1 MADKDA
7 DIADQPLAEARSA
20 RRALVLLAILGVLAL
35 IGVIYAAGAYGRFT
49 ATQDLKRLG
58 MTEANLKVALLRAV
72 LERPR
77 ALPLVLSQDREL
89 IDMLAAPSP
98 PAIDRVNRKLES
110 LVGGSQVSVIYV
122 IAPSGQTIASS
133 NWRRSDSFVGSNYGF
148 RDYFRSAMSTGV
160 AEQFAL
166 GNVSRR
172 PGLYISRRI
181 DGAGRSLGVVVVK
194 MEFDRLETDWR
205 DSGRPALVVDNRGV
219 ALITTVADWRFRT
232 IAPLPADRIAA
243 IRESLQFGDAP
254 LTPLP
259 FRPDPSVTGDNAEI
273 RVDLPGG
280 RQGSYLRLR
289 AQAPTTPWVLEYLV
303 STDPVPA
310 AARQNMLAAF
320 ALFAPLIALA
330 GIVVER
336 RRRAAARL
344 AAAQAQQAALEARV
358 EARTR
363 DLTLA
368 RDRLEAEITGH
379 RDTEKRLQVVQ
390 QDLVAANRLA
400 ILGQVAAGVAHEIN
414 QPVATIRAYADNAR
428 VFLDRGSLDKAS
440 GNMEAIAGLTERIG
454 AHHRRPQGFG
464 AQGAR
469 TGCSGQP
476 RRGDGGRADA
486 AQEPISHRLDALI
499 LEKPEP
505 DIRLKVDRIRLE
517 QVLINLMQNALEAIE
532 HTPAPRVSVQAE
544 DRGERVAVLV
554 ADNGPGHRA
563 RHSRPAVYALQH
575 LETARTGPGA
585 GDLQGDPQRLRRRD
599 FGRNRPVRKLL
610 HHSPVEGSDMTA
622 TRSVILCDD
631 DADLRA
637 ALTQTLELAGLD
649 VVAFGAAAPA
659 LAAIT
664 EDYAGVVVSDIRM
677 PGMDGL
683 QLHAAIKA
691 RDPDL
696 PVILMTGHGD
706 IPMAVAALQ
715 NGVYDFIAKPF
726 AADRLVQS

>member
-1 MADKDA
+1 MTDKDA

-49 ATQDLKRLG
+49 ATQDLKRQG

-273 RVDLPGG
+273 RVDLPDG

-454 AHHRRPQGFG
+454 AITEDLKALARKGRGPAAAVSLGEAMDG
-464 AQGAR
+464 ALMLLKSR
-469 TGCSGQP
+469 F
-476 RRGDGGRADA
+476 
-486 AQEPISHRLDALI
+486 SHRLDALI
-499 LEKPEP
+499 LEKPKP

-532 HTPAPRVSVQAE
+532 HTPAPRVSVRAE

-554 ADNGPGHRA
+554 ADNGPGIA
-563 RHSRPAVYALQH
+563 PDI
-575 LETARTGPGA
+575 LEQLFTPFNTSKPRGLGLGLVISKEILSDYGGEISVETGPSGSC
-585 GDLQGDPQRLRRRD
+585 
-599 FGRNRPVRKLL
+599 FTILL
-610 HHSPVEGSDMTA
+610 TKDQA
-622 TRSVILCDD
+622 
-631 DADLRA
+631 
-637 ALTQTLELAGLD
+637 
-649 VVAFGAAAPA
+649 
-659 LAAIT
+659 
-664 EDYAGVVVSDIRM
+664 
-677 PGMDGL
+677 
-683 QLHAAIKA
+683 
-691 RDPDL
+691 
-696 PVILMTGHGD
+696 
-706 IPMAVAALQ
+706 
-715 NGVYDFIAKPF
+715 
-726 AADRLVQS
+726 

>member
-1 MADKDA
+1 MIERDRDGH
-7 DIADQPLAEARSA
+7 DQSMAEARSA
-20 RRALVLLAILGVLAL
+20 RRALSLFAITGVLAL
-35 IGVIYAAGAYGRFT
+35 IAVIYAAGVYGRVT
-49 ATQDLKRLG
+49 ATQDLKRQG
-58 MTEANLKVALLRAV
+58 VTEANLKVALLRAV

-77 ALPLVLSQDREL
+77 ALPLVLSQDRE
-89 IDMLAAPSP
+89 IRDMLAAPEP
-98 PAIDRVNRKLES
+98 QGIDRVNRKLES

-122 IAPSGQTIASS
+122 IAHSGQTVASS
-133 NWRRSDSFVGSNYGF
+133 NWRQPDSFVGSNYGF

-194 MEFDRLETDWR
+194 MEFDRLEADWR
-205 DSGRPALVVDNRGV
+205 DSGRPALVVDGRGV
-219 ALITTVADWRFRT
+219 ALITTVPDWRFRT
-232 IAPLPADRIAA
+232 MTTLPGDRIAA

-259 FRPDPSVTGDNAEI
+259 FRKDDRITGDAAEI
-273 RVDLPGG
+273 RVALPDG
-280 RQGSYLRLR
+280 RESSYLRLR

-320 ALFAPLIALA
+320 ALFAPLIALT
-330 GIVVER
+330 GIFFER

-344 AAAQAQQAALEARV
+344 AAAQAQRAALEARV

-368 RDRLEAEITGH
+368 RDRLEAEIADH
-379 RDTEKRLQVVQ
+379 HDTEKRLQVVQ

-454 AHHRRPQGFG
+454 AITEDLKALARKGRGPAAAVSLGEAMEG
-464 AQGAR
+464 ALMLLKSR
-469 TGCSGQP
+469 F
-476 RRGDGGRADA
+476 
-486 AQEPISHRLDALI
+486 SHRLDALI

-532 HTPAPRVSVQAE
+532 HTPAPRVSVRAE

-554 ADNGPGHRA
+554 ADNGPGVA
-563 RHSRPAVYALQH
+563 PDI
-575 LETARTGPGA
+575 LEQLFTPFNTSKPRGLGLGLVISKEILADYSGEISVETGPA
-585 GDLQGDPQRLRRRD
+585 GSCFTIHLSKDQ
-599 FGRNRPVRKLL
+599 
-610 HHSPVEGSDMTA
+610 A
-622 TRSVILCDD
+622 
-631 DADLRA
+631 
-637 ALTQTLELAGLD
+637 
-649 VVAFGAAAPA
+649 
-659 LAAIT
+659 
-664 EDYAGVVVSDIRM
+664 
-677 PGMDGL
+677 
-683 QLHAAIKA
+683 
-691 RDPDL
+691 
-696 PVILMTGHGD
+696 
-706 IPMAVAALQ
+706 
-715 NGVYDFIAKPF
+715 
-726 AADRLVQS
+726 

>member
-1 MADKDA
+1 M
-7 DIADQPLAEARSA
+7 AEARSA
-20 RRALVLLAILGVLAL
+20 RRALSLFAITGVLAL
-35 IGVIYAAGAYGRFT
+35 IAVIYAAGVYGRVT
-49 ATQDLKRLG
+49 ATQDLKRQG
-58 MTEANLKVALLRAV
+58 VTEANLKVALLRAV

-77 ALPLVLSQDREL
+77 ALPLVLSQDRE
-89 IDMLAAPSP
+89 IRDMLAAPEP
-98 PAIDRVNRKLES
+98 QGIDRVNRKLES

-122 IAPSGQTIASS
+122 IAHSGQTVASS
-133 NWRRSDSFVGSNYGF
+133 NWRQPDSFVGSNYGF

-194 MEFDRLETDWR
+194 MEFDRLEADWR
-205 DSGRPALVVDNRGV
+205 DSGRPALVVDGRGV
-219 ALITTVADWRFRT
+219 ALITTVPDWRFRT
-232 IAPLPADRIAA
+232 MTTLPGDRIAA

-259 FRPDPSVTGDNAEI
+259 FRKDDRITGDAAEI
-273 RVDLPGG
+273 RVALPDG
-280 RQGSYLRLR
+280 RESSYLRLR

-320 ALFAPLIALA
+320 ALFAPLIALT
-330 GIVVER
+330 GIFFER

-344 AAAQAQQAALEARV
+344 AAAQAQRAALEARV

-368 RDRLEAEITGH
+368 RDRLEAEIADH
-379 RDTEKRLQVVQ
+379 HDTEKRLQVVQ

-454 AHHRRPQGFG
+454 AITEDLKALARKGRGPAAAVSLGEAMEG
-464 AQGAR
+464 ALMLLKSR
-469 TGCSGQP
+469 F
-476 RRGDGGRADA
+476 
-486 AQEPISHRLDALI
+486 SHRLDALI

-532 HTPAPRVSVQAE
+532 HTPAPRVSVRAE

-554 ADNGPGHRA
+554 ADNGPGVA
-563 RHSRPAVYALQH
+563 PDI
-575 LETARTGPGA
+575 LEQLFTPFNTSKPRGLGLGLVISKEILADYSGEISVETGPA
-585 GDLQGDPQRLRRRD
+585 GSCFTIHLSKDQ
-599 FGRNRPVRKLL
+599 
-610 HHSPVEGSDMTA
+610 A
-622 TRSVILCDD
+622 
-631 DADLRA
+631 
-637 ALTQTLELAGLD
+637 
-649 VVAFGAAAPA
+649 
-659 LAAIT
+659 
-664 EDYAGVVVSDIRM
+664 
-677 PGMDGL
+677 
-683 QLHAAIKA
+683 
-691 RDPDL
+691 
-696 PVILMTGHGD
+696 
-706 IPMAVAALQ
+706 
-715 NGVYDFIAKPF
+715 
-726 AADRLVQS
+726 

>member
-1 MADKDA
+1 MTEPNTDPQDR
-7 DIADQPLAEARSA
+7 PEAEARSA
-20 RRALVLLAILGVLAL
+20 RRALAWLAIIGVLVLAAA
-35 IGVIYAAGAYGRFT
+35 IYAGGVYGRLSAT
-49 ATQDLKRLG
+49 ADLKRQG

-77 ALPLVLSQDREL
+77 ALPLVLSQDRD
-89 IDMLAAPSP
+89 IVDMLGEPQPA
-98 PAIDRVNRKLES
+98 AIDRVNRKLES

-133 NWRRSDSFVGSNYGF
+133 NWRQADSFIGSNYGF
-148 RDYFRSAMSTGV
+148 RDYFRNAMATGV

-194 MEFDRLETDWR
+194 MEFDRLEADWR
-205 DSGRPALVVDNRGV
+205 DSGRPALVVDGRGV
-219 ALITTVADWRFRT
+219 ALITTVPNWRFMT
-232 IAPLPADRIAA
+232 MATLPEERIAA

-259 FRPDPSVTGDNAEI
+259 FRKDASVTGDNAEI
-273 RVDLPGG
+273 RVAWPDG
-280 RQGSYLRLR
+280 REISYLRLR

-320 ALFAPLIALA
+320 ALFAPLIALL
-330 GIVVER
+330 GVVFER
-336 RRRAAARL
+336 RRRATARL
-344 AAAQAQQAALEARV
+344 AAAQAQRAALESRV

-368 RDRLEAEITGH
+368 RDRLEAEIADH
-379 RDTEKRLQVVQ
+379 HDTEKRLQVVQ

-454 AHHRRPQGFG
+454 AITEDLKALARKGRGPAEAVSLSEAMDG
-464 AQGAR
+464 ALMLLKSR
-469 TGCSGQP
+469 F
-476 RRGDGGRADA
+476 
-486 AQEPISHRLDALI
+486 SHRLDALT
-499 LEKPEP
+499 LERPEP

-532 HTPAPRVSVQAE
+532 LTPEPRVIVRAE
-544 DRGERVAVLV
+544 DRGGQVAVQV
-554 ADNGPGHRA
+554 SDNGPGIA
-563 RHSRPAVYALQH
+563 PDI
-575 LETARTGPGA
+575 LEQLFTPFNTSKPRGLGLGLVISKEILRDYGGEISVETGPT
-585 GDLQGDPQRLRRRD
+585 
-599 FGRNRPVRKLL
+599 
-610 HHSPVEGSDMTA
+610 GSCFTIHLSKDQA
-622 TRSVILCDD
+622 
-631 DADLRA
+631 
-637 ALTQTLELAGLD
+637 
-649 VVAFGAAAPA
+649 
-659 LAAIT
+659 
-664 EDYAGVVVSDIRM
+664 
-677 PGMDGL
+677 
-683 QLHAAIKA
+683 
-691 RDPDL
+691 
-696 PVILMTGHGD
+696 
-706 IPMAVAALQ
+706 
-715 NGVYDFIAKPF
+715 
-726 AADRLVQS
+726 